1 MTPRI
6 KILRSTYV
14 AVVAALLATSA
25 AAQVHQRD
33 PAYAAARA
41 AGQVGEKV
49 DGYLGMV
56 GSQGADIKK
65 LVDDINIKR
74 KAVYFTKAQ
83 EKRVTPDEYAFTTGC
98 INMGNLQAGEK
109 YQAPDGSWQT
119 KGAGPAVKHSSCP

>member
-1 MTPRI
+1 MTPRN
-6 KILRSTYV
+6 KVLRSTF
-14 AVVAALLATSA
+14 AALAATLLLTSVSA
-25 AAQVHQRD
+25 QAQRD
-33 PAYAAARA
+33 PAYSAARA

-56 GSQGADIKK
+56 GNQGPEIKK

-98 INMGNLQAGEK
+98 INMGNLAAGEK

-119 KGAGPAVKHSSCP
+119 KGAGPAITHSSCP

>member
-1 MTPRI
+1 MTPRNM
-6 KILRSTYV
+6 ILRSTG
-14 AVVAALLATSA
+14 AALAAALLITSA
-25 AAQVHQRD
+25 SAQTQRD
-33 PAYAAARA
+33 PAYSAARA

-65 LVDDINIKR
+65 MVDDINIKR
-74 KAVYFTKAQ
+74 KAVYFAKAQ

-98 INMGNLQAGEK
+98 INMTNLGAGEK

>member
-1 MTPRI
+1 MTPRN
-6 KILRSTYV
+6 KVLRSTF
-14 AVVAALLATSA
+14 AALAATLLLTSVSA
-25 AAQVHQRD
+25 QAQRD
-33 PAYAAARA
+33 PAYSAARA

-56 GSQGADIKK
+56 GSQGPEIKK

-74 KAVYFTKAQ
+74 KAVYFAKAQ

-98 INMGNLQAGEK
+98 INMGNLAAGEK

-119 KGAGPAVKHSSCP
+119 KGAGPAITHSSCP

>member
-1 MTPRI
+1 MTPRN
-6 KILRSTYV
+6 KVLRSTY
-14 AVVAALLATSA
+14 AAIAATLLLTSVS
-25 AAQVHQRD
+25 AQAQRD

-98 INMGNLQAGEK
+98 INMANLAAGEK
-109 YQAPDGSWQT
+109 YQSPDGSWQT
-119 KGAGPAVKHSSCP
+119 KGAGPAITHSSCP